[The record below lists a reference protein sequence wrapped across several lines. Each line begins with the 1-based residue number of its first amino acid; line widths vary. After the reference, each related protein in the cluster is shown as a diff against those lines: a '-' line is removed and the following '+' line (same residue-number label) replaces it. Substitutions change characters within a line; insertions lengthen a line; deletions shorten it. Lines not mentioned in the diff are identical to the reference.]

1 MVLHNCKTN
10 AKKHGKDRKGN
21 QRFKC
26 LECGKTFSE
35 EREKPLD
42 TMTLNPEKAIQ
53 VLKQL
58 AEGSSIRSTE
68 RITDV
73 SRNTIMSL
81 IELVGERCERIL
93 EERIQGVPVR
103 DLQLDELWAFV
114 QCKEKTKKEED
125 PRKGDAYCF
134 VAFER
139 HTKLVVSWHLG
150 RRTYGDTFAF
160 TEKIAR
166 ATGDHNFQV
175 TTDGFAAYR
184 DCVVHSLGAKK
195 IDFAQMIKVYAASR
209 EGEQKY
215 SPAEVINTE
224 VVPIYGNPDPERI
237 CTSHVERQNLT
248 IRMQM
253 RRLTRLTNG
262 FSKKWENLKAAYA
275 FFFAYYNFCRVHSSI
290 RMTPAMEA
298 GLTGHI
304 WTIQELLAA

>member
-114 QCKEKTKKEED
+114 QCK
-125 PRKGDAYCF
+125 
-134 VAFER
+134 
-139 HTKLVVSWHLG
+139 
-150 RRTYGDTFAF
+150 
-160 TEKIAR
+160 
-166 ATGDHNFQV
+166 
-175 TTDGFAAYR
+175 
-184 DCVVHSLGAKK
+184 
-195 IDFAQMIKVYAASR
+195 
-209 EGEQKY
+209 
-215 SPAEVINTE
+215 
-224 VVPIYGNPDPERI
+224 
-237 CTSHVERQNLT
+237 
-248 IRMQM
+248 
-253 RRLTRLTNG
+253 
-262 FSKKWENLKAAYA
+262 
-275 FFFAYYNFCRVHSSI
+275 
-290 RMTPAMEA
+290 
-298 GLTGHI
+298 
-304 WTIQELLAA
+304 